1 MEGTRPGYSGG
12 TGVRNA
18 AASPPSPPPPSTSHG
33 NVLKAKVQKKNQPTL
48 LCPEMLAGTA
58 GRTEAWNSFLPHFP
72 LCTGGIS
79 VVKQILLLDQKLTST
94 SAFLL
99 LPACA

>member
-33 NVLKAKVQKKNQPTL
+33 NVLKAKVQKKQL
-48 LCPEMLAGTA
+48 YSAQRCWLAQQAGPKPGTV
-58 GRTEAWNSFLPHFP
+58 SFL
-72 LCTGGIS
+72 
-79 VVKQILLLDQKLTST
+79 TSHY
-94 SAFLL
+94 ALEVFLW
-99 LPACA
+99 